1 VAIHRTDL
9 FETLPRRRLEG
20 HIAVGTSLVSPDLES
35 EIIMRPFYPLLLVT
49 LAMAALGVQR
59 GHAQAAPDAAGPGVA
74 DDLARLRA
82 ATAGFRD
89 IAAAQA
95 AGYPTAT
102 PPCLANPPA
111 GGMGHHYVNRAHV
124 DGRLEL
130 ERPEI
135 LLYAPD
141 GSGKLKLV
149 AVEYII
155 PYRILPPESEAPRIF
170 GQALRQSDQLK
181 LWYLHVWAWEE
192 NPGGL
197 FADWNPAVIC

>member
-1 VAIHRTDL
+1 MPVSADL
-9 FETLPRRRLEG
+9 KSETF
-20 HIAVGTSLVSPDLES
+20 
-35 EIIMRPFYPLLLVT
+35 MRPLYPLLLAG
-49 LAMAALGVQR
+49 LGAAALGVQR
-59 GHAQAAPDAAGPGVA
+59 VHAQAPAAAAGVA
-74 DDLARLRA
+74 EDLARVRA
-82 ATAGFRD
+82 ATAGFKD

-170 GQALRQSDQLK
+170 GQALRQSESLK

-192 NPGGL
+192 NPAGL
-197 FADWNPAVIC
+197 FADWNPAVTC